1 MTDEIELNDE
11 RADKL
16 ADLVQDRYQRAASAR
31 SSREVYRTQSVDFW
45 LREAY
50 ERFLG
55 KACNNRFNLTRIKA
69 GALYAKVKDMVVNS
83 ADAPFVVE
91 ATPIPT
97 LSKKQTRQVQEVLER
112 LLGEKLMEAGIVLQ
126 DAEGNVWPNYD
137 AVIMADGYTL
147 VPSVAAWLKE
157 QTVEQK
163 QTILT
168 EAGKVAREAIK
179 QVTTLMQ
186 DQMLEGGWRDAYLD
200 VLFDVFLYGTGVLR
214 CELRRV
220 QGLKWNGDKLAPSTD
235 DIMTWRHVPVG
246 NCYPSADSESAQE
259 GTYFIERGAM
269 RKQDLFACAQIDWM
283 RQDKIAE
290 AYEQARD
297 NAGWLERED
306 VEQPQQWADDALV
319 DVLIHEGTVRGDTLM
334 DWLDDD
340 AGIDENAFYDVEA
353 WVLAGVTIGCRVL
366 KHPHGTRSYFS
377 ANFQRAGRNFW
388 GIGAGMTLASI
399 EDTLNGLLD
408 DLAQNL
414 ELTVAPPIFYDV
426 MAFENADDVTL
437 KKRARIPFNPDPV
450 NRTMQP
456 FFQPRF
462 DSKSGELINLFNW
475 FYRLADDES
484 GIPGLL
490 SGNDRIGG
498 GEATFRGMKMLAASA
513 NTLVK
518 AAFLNIDQT
527 MIQPA
532 MQWLW
537 RWNMLNSKEEG
548 IRADVRVVARGAA
561 GLMQKEIADAERADV
576 LPLLM
581 QLIQGAGLPPEETQ
595 RIMQYLLQQTMA
607 QGGMPVDELMS
618 DPALALQQA
627 GAVQSLQPATPLPT
641 IGADTD
647 TGGLNVS

>member
-97 LSKKQTRQVQEVLER
+97 LSKKQTGQVQEVLER

-157 QTVEQK
+157 QAVEQK

-426 MAFENADDVTL
+426 MAFDNADDVTL

>member
-97 LSKKQTRQVQEVLER
+97 LSKKQTGQVQEVLER

-157 QTVEQK
+157 QAVEQK

-220 QGLKWNGDKLAPSTD
+220 QGLKWNGDKLVLSTD

-334 DWLDDD
+334 DWLDDE

>member
-97 LSKKQTRQVQEVLER
+97 LSKKQTGQVQEVLER

-126 DAEGNVWPNYD
+126 DADGNVWPNYD

-157 QTVEQK
+157 QAVEQK

-641 IGADTD
+641 IGSDTD

>member
-97 LSKKQTRQVQEVLER
+97 LSKKQTGQVQEVLER

-126 DAEGNVWPNYD
+126 DVEGNVWPNYD

-157 QTVEQK
+157 QAVEQK

-319 DVLIHEGTVRGDTLM
+319 DVLIHEGTVRGDTLL

-426 MAFENADDVTL
+426 MAFDNADDVTL

-641 IGADTD
+641 IGSDTD

>member
-319 DVLIHEGTVRGDTLM
+319 DVLIHEGTVRGDTLL

>member
-97 LSKKQTRQVQEVLER
+97 LSKKQTGQVQEVLER

-126 DAEGNVWPNYD
+126 DADGNVWPNYD

-157 QTVEQK
+157 QAVEQK

-220 QGLKWNGDKLAPSTD
+220 QGLKWNGDKLAPATD

-426 MAFENADDVTL
+426 MAFDNADDVTL

-641 IGADTD
+641 IGSDTD
-647 TGGLNVS
+647 MGGLNVS

>member
-168 EAGKVAREAIK
+168 EAGKVARGAIK

-437 KKRARIPFNPDPV
+437 KKRAKIPFNPDPV

>member
-91 ATPIPT
+91 ATPIPI
-97 LSKKQTRQVQEVLER
+97 LSKKQTGQVQEMLER

-126 DAEGNVWPNYD
+126 DVEGNVWPNYD

-157 QTVEQK
+157 QAVEQK

-200 VLFDVFLYGTGVLR
+200 VLFDVFIYGTGVLS

-297 NAGWLERED
+297 NADWLERED

-641 IGADTD
+641 IGSDTD

>member
-97 LSKKQTRQVQEVLER
+97 LSKKQTGQVQEVLER

-157 QTVEQK
+157 QAVEQK

-581 QLIQGAGLPPEETQ
+581 QLIQGAGLPPEEAQ

-618 DPALALQQA
+618 DPALAAQQA

>member
-97 LSKKQTRQVQEVLER
+97 LSKKQTGQVQEVLER
-112 LLGEKLMEAGIVLQ
+112 LLGEKLMEAGIVLR
-126 DAEGNVWPNYD
+126 DVEGNIWPNYD

-220 QGLKWNGDKLAPSTD
+220 QGLKWNGDKLVPSTD

-340 AGIDENAFYDVEA
+340 TGIDENAFYDVEA

-561 GLMQKEIADAERADV
+561 GLMQKEIADAERADM

-581 QLIQGAGLPPEETQ
+581 QLIQGAGLPPEEIQ

-627 GAVQSLQPATPLPT
+627 GAVQSLRPATPLPT

>member
-91 ATPIPT
+91 ATPIPI
-97 LSKKQTRQVQEVLER
+97 LSKKQTGQVQEMLER

-126 DAEGNVWPNYD
+126 DVEGNVWPNYD

-157 QTVEQK
+157 QAVEQK

-220 QGLKWNGDKLAPSTD
+220 QGLKWNGDKLVPSTD

-283 RQDKIAE
+283 REDKIAE

-437 KKRARIPFNPDPV
+437 KKRAKIPFNPDPV

>member
-16 ADLVQDRYQRAASAR
+16 ADLVQNRYQRAASAR

-97 LSKKQTRQVQEVLER
+97 LSKKQTGQVQEVLER

-126 DAEGNVWPNYD
+126 DADGNVWPNYD

-157 QTVEQK
+157 QAVEQK

-319 DVLIHEGTVRGDTLM
+319 DVLIHEGTVRGDTLL

>member
-97 LSKKQTRQVQEVLER
+97 LSKKQTGQVQEVLER
-112 LLGEKLMEAGIVLQ
+112 LLGEKLMEAGIVLR
-126 DAEGNVWPNYD
+126 DVEGNIWPNYD

-157 QTVEQK
+157 QAVEQK

-220 QGLKWNGDKLAPSTD
+220 QGLKWNGDKLVPSTD

-340 AGIDENAFYDVEA
+340 TGIDENAFYDVEA

-561 GLMQKEIADAERADV
+561 GLMQKEIADAERADM

-581 QLIQGAGLPPEETQ
+581 QLIQGAGLPPEEIQ

-627 GAVQSLQPATPLPT
+627 GAVQSLRPATPLPT

>member
-97 LSKKQTRQVQEVLER
+97 LSKKQTGQVQEVLER

-126 DAEGNVWPNYD
+126 DADGNVWPNYD

-366 KHPHGTRSYFS
+366 KHPHGSRSYFS

>member
-97 LSKKQTRQVQEVLER
+97 LSKKQTGQVQEVLER

-126 DAEGNVWPNYD
+126 DDDGNVWPNYD

-157 QTVEQK
+157 QAVEQK

-220 QGLKWNGDKLAPSTD
+220 QGLKWNGDKLAPATD

-426 MAFENADDVTL
+426 MAFDNADDVTL

>member
-97 LSKKQTRQVQEVLER
+97 LSKKQTGQVQEVLER

-297 NAGWLERED
+297 NASWLERED

-437 KKRARIPFNPDPV
+437 KKRAKIPFNPDPV

-581 QLIQGAGLPPEETQ
+581 QLIQGAGLSPEETQ

-641 IGADTD
+641 IGSDTD

>member
-16 ADLVQDRYQRAASAR
+16 ADLVQDRYQRAASTR
-31 SSREVYRTQSVDFW
+31 SSREVYRTQPVDFW

-50 ERFLG
+50 ERYLG

-97 LSKKQTRQVQEVLER
+97 LSKKQTVKVQEVLER
-112 LLGEKLMEAGIVLQ
+112 LLGEKLMEAGIVLR
-126 DAEGNVWPNYD
+126 DADGNVWPNYD

-157 QTVEQK
+157 QAVEQK

-283 RQDKIAE
+283 REDKIAE

-297 NAGWLERED
+297 NADWLERED

-334 DWLDDD
+334 DWLDDN

>member
-91 ATPIPT
+91 ATPIPI
-97 LSKKQTRQVQEVLER
+97 LSKKQTGQVQEVLER

-126 DAEGNVWPNYD
+126 DADGNVWPNYD

-157 QTVEQK
+157 QAVEQK

-340 AGIDENAFYDVEA
+340 TGIDENAFYDVEA

>member
-97 LSKKQTRQVQEVLER
+97 LSKKQTGQVQEVLER

-126 DAEGNVWPNYD
+126 DAEGNVWPNYG

-366 KHPHGTRSYFS
+366 KHPHGSRSYFS

>member
-641 IGADTD
+641 IGSDTD

>member
-97 LSKKQTRQVQEVLER
+97 LSKKQTGQVQEVLER
-112 LLGEKLMEAGIVLQ
+112 LLGEKLMEAGIVLR
-126 DAEGNVWPNYD
+126 DVEGNIWPNYD

-157 QTVEQK
+157 QAVEQK

-220 QGLKWNGDKLAPSTD
+220 QGLKWNGDKLVPSTD

-340 AGIDENAFYDVEA
+340 TGIDENAFYDVEA

-399 EDTLNGLLD
+399 EDTLNELLD

-561 GLMQKEIADAERADV
+561 GLMQKEIADAERADM

-581 QLIQGAGLPPEETQ
+581 QLIQGAGLPPEEIQ

>member
-91 ATPIPT
+91 ATPIPI
-97 LSKKQTRQVQEVLER
+97 LSKKQTGQVQEVLER

-126 DAEGNVWPNYD
+126 DVEDNVWPNYD

-147 VPSVAAWLKE
+147 VPSVAAWLRE
-157 QTVEQK
+157 QAVEQK

-220 QGLKWNGDKLAPSTD
+220 QGLKWNGDKLVPSTD

-641 IGADTD
+641 IGSDTD

>member
-220 QGLKWNGDKLAPSTD
+220 QGLKWNGDKLTPSTD

-641 IGADTD
+641 IGSDTD

>member
-97 LSKKQTRQVQEVLER
+97 LSKKQTGQVQEVLER
-112 LLGEKLMEAGIVLQ
+112 LLGEKLMEAGIVLR
-126 DAEGNVWPNYD
+126 DVEGNIWPNYD

-157 QTVEQK
+157 QAVEQK

-220 QGLKWNGDKLAPSTD
+220 QGLKWNGDKLVPSTD

-366 KHPHGTRSYFS
+366 KHPHGSRSYFS

>member
-97 LSKKQTRQVQEVLER
+97 LSKKQTGQVQEVLER

-126 DAEGNVWPNYD
+126 DADGNVWPNYD

-157 QTVEQK
+157 QAVEQK

-283 RQDKIAE
+283 REDKIAE

-297 NAGWLERED
+297 NAGWLARED
-306 VEQPQQWADDALV
+306 IEQPQQWADDALV

>member
-97 LSKKQTRQVQEVLER
+97 LSKKQTGQVQEVLER

-126 DAEGNVWPNYD
+126 DADGNVWPNYD

-157 QTVEQK
+157 QAVEQK

-426 MAFENADDVTL
+426 MAFDNADDVTL

-641 IGADTD
+641 IGSDTD

>member
-97 LSKKQTRQVQEVLER
+97 LSKKQTGQVQEVLER

-126 DAEGNVWPNYD
+126 DADGNVWPNYD

-157 QTVEQK
+157 QAVEQK

-220 QGLKWNGDKLAPSTD
+220 QGLKWNGDKLAPATD

-297 NAGWLERED
+297 NAGWLDRED

-319 DVLIHEGTVRGDTLM
+319 DVLIHEGTVRGDTLL

-426 MAFENADDVTL
+426 MAFDNADDVTL

-641 IGADTD
+641 IGSDTD

>member
-97 LSKKQTRQVQEVLER
+97 LSKKQTGQVQEVLER

-126 DAEGNVWPNYD
+126 DAEGNVWPNYE

-157 QTVEQK
+157 QAVEQK

-220 QGLKWNGDKLAPSTD
+220 QGLKWNGDKLVPSTD

-426 MAFENADDVTL
+426 MAFDNADDVTL

-581 QLIQGAGLPPEETQ
+581 QLIQGAGLPPEEMQ

-627 GAVQSLQPATPLPT
+627 GVVQSLQPATPLPT
-641 IGADTD
+641 IGSDTD

>member
-97 LSKKQTRQVQEVLER
+97 LSKKQTGQVQEVLER

-126 DAEGNVWPNYD
+126 DADGNVWPNYD

-157 QTVEQK
+157 QAVEQK

-283 RQDKIAE
+283 REDKIAE

-297 NAGWLERED
+297 NAGWLARED

-319 DVLIHEGTVRGDTLM
+319 DVLIHEGTVRGDTLL

-426 MAFENADDVTL
+426 MAFDNADDVTL

-641 IGADTD
+641 IGSDTD

>member
-163 QTILT
+163 QAILT

-408 DLAQNL
+408 DLSQNL
-414 ELTVAPPIFYDV
+414 ELTVSPPIFYDV

-641 IGADTD
+641 IGSDTD

>member
-97 LSKKQTRQVQEVLER
+97 LSKKQTGQVQEVLER

-126 DAEGNVWPNYD
+126 DADGNVWPNYD

-157 QTVEQK
+157 QAVEQK

-426 MAFENADDVTL
+426 MAFDNADDVTL

>member
-220 QGLKWNGDKLAPSTD
+220 QGLKWNGDKLTPSTD

-297 NAGWLERED
+297 NADWLERED

-641 IGADTD
+641 IGSDTD

>member
-11 RADKL
+11 RADRL

-45 LREAY
+45 LCEAY

-55 KACNNRFNLTRIKA
+55 KDCNNRFNLTRIKA

-297 NAGWLERED
+297 NADWLERED

>member
-31 SSREVYRTQSVDFW
+31 SSREVYRTLSVDFW

-220 QGLKWNGDKLAPSTD
+220 QGLKWNGDKLVPSTD

-340 AGIDENAFYDVEA
+340 TGIDENAFYDVEA

-437 KKRARIPFNPDPV
+437 KKRAKIPFNPDPV

-647 TGGLNVS
+647 RGGLNVS

>member
-91 ATPIPT
+91 ATPIPI
-97 LSKKQTRQVQEVLER
+97 LSKKQTGQVQEMLER

-126 DAEGNVWPNYD
+126 DVEGNVWPNYD

-157 QTVEQK
+157 QAVEQK

-297 NAGWLERED
+297 NADWLERED

-641 IGADTD
+641 IGSDTD

>member
-334 DWLDDD
+334 DWLDDE

-641 IGADTD
+641 IGSDTD

>member
-97 LSKKQTRQVQEVLER
+97 LSKKQTGQVQEVLER

-126 DAEGNVWPNYD
+126 DADGNVWPNYD

-220 QGLKWNGDKLAPSTD
+220 QGLKWNGDKLTPSTD

-246 NCYPSADSESAQE
+246 NCYPSADSENAQE

-269 RKQDLFACAQIDWM
+269 RKQDLFSCAQIDWM
-283 RQDKIAE
+283 REDKIAE

-340 AGIDENAFYDVEA
+340 AGIDKNAFYDVEA

-641 IGADTD
+641 IGSDTD

>member
-1 MTDEIELNDE
+1 
-11 RADKL
+11 
-16 ADLVQDRYQRAASAR
+16 
-31 SSREVYRTQSVDFW
+31 
-45 LREAY
+45 
-50 ERFLG
+50 
-55 KACNNRFNLTRIKA
+55 
-69 GALYAKVKDMVVNS
+69 MVVNS

-91 ATPIPT
+91 ATPIPA
-97 LSKKQTRQVQEVLER
+97 LSKKQTGQVQEVLER
-112 LLGEKLMEAGIVLQ
+112 LLGEKLMEAGIVLR
-126 DAEGNVWPNYD
+126 DVEGNIWPNYD

-157 QTVEQK
+157 QAVEQK

-220 QGLKWNGDKLAPSTD
+220 QGLKWNGDKLVPSTD

-340 AGIDENAFYDVEA
+340 TGIDENAFYDVEA

-581 QLIQGAGLPPEETQ
+581 QLIQAAGLPPEEMQ

>member
-97 LSKKQTRQVQEVLER
+97 LSKKQTGQVQEVLER

-126 DAEGNVWPNYD
+126 DADGNVWPNYD

-157 QTVEQK
+157 QAVEQK

-319 DVLIHEGTVRGDTLM
+319 DVLIHEGTVRGDTLL

>member
-97 LSKKQTRQVQEVLER
+97 LSKKQTGQVQEVLER

-157 QTVEQK
+157 QAVEQK

-246 NCYPSADSESAQE
+246 NCYPSADSENAQE

-269 RKQDLFACAQIDWM
+269 RKQDLFSCAQIDWM
-283 RQDKIAE
+283 REDKIAE

-340 AGIDENAFYDVEA
+340 AGIDKNAFYDVEA

-641 IGADTD
+641 IGSDTD